1 MLTSG
6 WICHIGSSTTG
17 PTAEALLTDTH
28 GLSFMLVRMSGGGH
42 GAGAQ
47 VNWWTEG
54 WVAREERAGGG
65 SSIRVGS
72 GRKRGK

>member
-1 MLTSG
+1 MGREPGL
-6 WICHIGSSTTG
+6 IGG
-17 PTAEALLTDTH
+17 
-28 GLSFMLVRMSGGGH
+28 RM
-42 GAGAQ
+42 
-47 VNWWTEG
+47 G